1 MENGVIGETGQ
12 SDLTRL
18 DIPVLPEMPVK
29 PFYPPPAHYIS

>member
-18 DIPVLPEMPVK
+18 DIPVLPEIPVK
-29 PFYPPPAHYIS
+29 PFYTPRTIY